1 MIKLVSINEIDQV
14 MKIINDAKSLLKR
27 NSLQWQ
33 QGYPNL
39 ETMTNDINNHHL
51 YGYYKENKL
60 IGIIALIIN
69 QDENYLE
76 IEDGSWQIIP
86 SKNDL
91 NIHRLA
97 IDQDFHKQKI
107 GEKLIQ
113 FAIDFSKEN
122 HIKSIKVDTHESNI
136 PMQIL
141 LERNNFSKRGF
152 IYIKRDKL
160 DNKRLAYELVN

>member
-76 IEDGSWQIIP
+76 IKNLDQIKESFILF
-86 SKNDL
+86 N
-91 NIHRLA
+91 
-97 IDQDFHKQKI
+97 KI
-107 GEKLIQ
+107 FL
-113 FAIDFSKEN
+113 
-122 HIKSIKVDTHESNI
+122 
-136 PMQIL
+136 
-141 LERNNFSKRGF
+141 
-152 IYIKRDKL
+152 
-160 DNKRLAYELVN
+160 